1 MTQPVLTPAD
11 YAKSVVAVP
20 PIAMTQD
27 GDVAVSANRAIM
39 GHIASGGITTALYG
53 GNANIYHFGAKLFR
67 RSIDVIMDNC
77 PAGLNILYSAGP
89 DFGKAMDRADDI
101 RSAGLRNLMLLPMAF
116 PADSRGVAEGVRRL
130 SGKLGFGLVLYVK
143 RDNYIDPDALGR
155 LVENGAVC
163 FVKYA
168 VERPDASQD
177 SYLDRLIAAAGSE
190 RVASGMGETPI
201 HDHIGSRK
209 LATYTSG
216 AVCIAP
222 AAANELLALYRAG
235 DIAQAKALGQP
246 FLNFEKTRARIG
258 ATSVLHDGMG
268 VAGIADCGPLTPLVS
283 NLDDRE
289 RQVISADVQSLVD
302 AEHSA
307 RQRRK
312 AA

>member
-11 YAKSVVAVP
+11 YARSVVAVP

-27 GDVAVSANRAIM
+27 GDVSVAANRAIM
-39 GHIASGGITTALYG
+39 SHIASGGITTALYG

-67 RSIDVIMDNC
+67 RSLDVIMNNR
-77 PAGLNILYSAGP
+77 PAGLEILYSAGP
-89 DFGKAMDRADDI
+89 DFGKAMDQADDI

-116 PADSRGVAEGVRRL
+116 PADSRGVTEGARRL
-130 SGKLGFGLVLYVK
+130 SSKLGFGLVLYVK

-155 LVENGAVC
+155 LVEDGAVS

-177 SYLDRLIAAAGSE
+177 SYLDRLVAAAGSD
-190 RVASGMGETPI
+190 RIASGMGETPI

-235 DIAQAKALGQP
+235 DLSQARALSQP
-246 FLNFEKTRARIG
+246 FLDFERIRARIG

-268 VAGIADCGPLTPLVS
+268 IANIADCGPLTPLVS
-283 NLDDRE
+283 NIDDRE
-289 RQVISADVQSLVD
+289 RQLITPSVQSLVD
-302 AEHSA
+302 AENSA
-307 RQRRK
+307 RQRRN